1 MSRTVVILGLLSRA
15 AWADEAAAP
24 SPPPVEE
31 PNASPPVPTPTAKSE
46 PAPSKPEPT
55 LETTETLAKPL
66 SPWLPWSTARLSVEL
81 ELYSQARMTSRDG
94 KDLSE
99 LRLDRGELGG
109 RIQLGKQA
117 AAELRFEAIRS
128 AVEGG
133 SLGIDGDSTVF
144 RLKTAQLV
152 GMRDLGKRTLRLEG
166 ALGFVPD
173 PWIRTLEDDYTVK
186 PLSRTGS
193 ERLLLWP
200 TSDLSALVRVTAG
213 PVRATVAV
221 GNGEGQQFPERNTG
235 KTTTG
240 VVEVSPI
247 ATEQV
252 RLTLAGVV
260 RDGSIGVASIR
271 DRRYGGGASIVTPY
285 VRGGFETVFAQGI
298 GDVALAEGL
307 LTSAWADARVIDR
320 VFVAAR
326 GSSLGFKDGGGRLST
341 FGGAVA
347 YEPWR
352 ESEAR
357 ARGRL
362 RIWLA
367 VDRVTSSGGA
377 MPLPGADAGDATQ
390 LMLIASAIAPFT
402 LE

>member
-1 MSRTVVILGLLSRA
+1 MTRISLALVCCLSSP
-15 AWADEAAAP
+15 AWAEEPVEPAA
-24 SPPPVEE
+24 PVEE
-31 PNASPPVPTPTAKSE
+31 P
-46 PAPSKPEPT
+46 
-55 LETTETLAKPL
+55 KPL
-66 SPWLPWSTARLSVEL
+66 SPAPIPAKQDVVVARPTIEETKLVSPFLPWQTSKLYVEL
-81 ELYSQARMTSRDG
+81 EVYSQARMTSREGD
-94 KDLSE
+94 DLSE
-99 LRLDRGELGG
+99 LRLDRGEFGG
-109 RIQLGKQA
+109 RFQLGTQA

-144 RLKTAQLV
+144 RLKFAQL
-152 GMRDLGKRTLRLEG
+152 LGGHDFSTRLRLDG

-173 PWIRTLEDDYTVK
+173 PWIRSLEEDYTVK

-200 TSDLSALVRVTAG
+200 TSDLSGLVRLTAG
-213 PVRATVAV
+213 PVRATIAV
-221 GNGEGQQFPERNTG
+221 GNGEGPQFPERNTG

-240 VVEVSPI
+240 VLEVVPI
-247 ATEQV
+247 ANEHV
-252 RLTLAGVV
+252 RVTLGGVV

-285 VRGGFETVFAQGI
+285 VRGGFEAVVAQGI
-298 GDVALAEGL
+298 GDVAAAEGL
-307 LTSAWADARVIDR
+307 LTSAWADMRLVPR

-326 GSSLGFKDGGGRLST
+326 GSSLGFSNGGGRQAT

-352 ESEAR
+352 DR
-357 ARGRL
+357 DPRQRGIFRV
-362 RIWLA
+362 WLA
-367 VDRVTSSGGA
+367 VDRVTSSGAA
-377 MPLPGADAGDATQ
+377 MPLPGIDAGKATQ
-390 LMLIASAIAPFT
+390 IMLIASAIAPFT